1 MAAVTTTYADALPG
15 HPHSPLKPGTDIK
28 ISDTPFQLQAVK
40 TMSYVYSTLPN
51 GQDFEVQLGSSSAP
65 VTATMFNGK
74 DFDTKEDIPT
84 KRKLYISIAPNHT
97 EFFDAL
103 DDAHRQHLLAKKTSL
118 LPNQKNVSEG
128 DIRTMFARTVR
139 PTPYGDEVTMDVE
152 TTGRH
157 RCRFFKVDE
166 HQQVSECQEVPRSE
180 TDGQPLKFNALVT
193 LKFYAVVKMRQNGKK
208 YEKIHIKCR
217 PSKVLVISEA
227 TGGAG
232 GGGGG
237 TLDATLPTVVR
248 GAPPPAK
255 VQFTDPRVSDKYPTM
270 SFSDVQGDV
279 GQTLRLNFL
288 PVGDYATPLTAS
300 VWPAMGAQ
308 DGPAVAMDVDL
319 LPGTDG
325 ALDYLEQLDRALLGE
340 VLAKREQLGGAGMSD
355 EDIGDLYKPLVRDSG
370 GRKTVRVKLE
380 DASMPTVFTY
390 TAPDTLP
397 SDDPLADLQVTE
409 GACPRH
415 IQCVPMQARF
425 SITLMKTADGALDGI
440 SAKMRV
446 GALVLIKE
454 NMASMFG
461 GMAPSGTEAAEPDSK
476 KIRLA

>member
-1 MAAVTTTYADALPG
+1 MAATTTYADALPG
-15 HPHSPLKPGTDIK
+15 HQFAPLKPGTDIK
-28 ISDTPFQLQAVK
+28 IADTPFQLSAVK

-51 GQDFEVQLGSSSAP
+51 GQDFEVQLGSVSTP
-65 VTATMFNGK
+65 VVATMFNGQ

-84 KRKLYISIAPNHT
+84 KRKLYVSISANHT

-103 DDAHRQHLLAKKTSL
+103 DDTHRQHLFANKASL

-128 DIRTMFARTVR
+128 DIRSIFARTVR
-139 PTPYGDEVTMDVE
+139 PTPYGDEVAMDVE

-157 RCRFFKVDE
+157 RCRFFKMNE
-166 HQQVSECQEVPRSE
+166 AQGVSELGEVPRSDTE
-180 TDGQPLKFNALVT
+180 GRPLKFNALVT

-208 YEKIHIKCR
+208 YEKIHLKCR

-227 TGGAG
+227 SSGT
-232 GGGGG
+232 GGGG
-237 TLDATLPTVVR
+237 TLDATLPTIVR
-248 GAPPPAK
+248 GAPPAS

-270 SFSDVQGDV
+270 SFSDVQGDG
-279 GQTLRLNFL
+279 GQSLRLNFL

-300 VWPAMGAQ
+300 VWPAMGSQ

-319 LPGTDG
+319 LAGTDG
-325 ALDYLEQLDRALLGE
+325 ALEYLEQLDRAILAE
-340 VLAKREQLGGAGMSD
+340 ILAKRDQLGGTGMSD
-355 EDIGDLYKPLVRDSG
+355 EDIGDLYKPLVRDGG
-370 GRKTVRVKLE
+370 GRKTIRVKLE

-397 SDDPLADLQVTE
+397 SDDPVTDLQVSE
-409 GACPRH
+409 DACPRH

-425 SITLMKTADGALDGI
+425 SITLMKTAEGALDGI
-440 SAKMRV
+440 SPKMRI

-461 GMAPSGTEAAEPDSK
+461 GMGPGGVEAAEPESK
-476 KIRLA
+476 KIRLS